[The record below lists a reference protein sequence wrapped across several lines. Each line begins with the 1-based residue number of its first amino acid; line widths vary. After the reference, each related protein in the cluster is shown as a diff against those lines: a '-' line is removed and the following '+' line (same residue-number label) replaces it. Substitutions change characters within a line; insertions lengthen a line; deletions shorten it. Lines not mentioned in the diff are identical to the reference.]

1 MARDLKNSEKRDQK
15 FDLTANM
22 NLTSL
27 ATMKSTMKLS
37 NNENLA
43 TVKTFT
49 AFQKE
54 ICMYYNVI
62 KWQF

>member
-15 FDLTANM
+15 FDLTVNM

-27 ATMKSTMKLS
+27 TTMKSTTKLS

-54 ICMYYNVI
+54 ICMYCNVI
-62 KWQF
+62 KWPF

>member
-15 FDLTANM
+15 FDLTVNM

-27 ATMKSTMKLS
+27 TTMKSTMKLS

>member
-15 FDLTANM
+15 FDLTVNM

-49 AFQKE
+49 SFQKE